1 MISVWTSHVCIS
13 FIYFFNEYLEKR
25 GFVKCVLLMLQ
36 IVFEVTIGTSF
47 TGDIALDDIKYF
59 PGRCG
64 ENFMQ

>member
-1 MISVWTSHVCIS
+1 
-13 FIYFFNEYLEKR
+13 
-25 GFVKCVLLMLQ
+25 MLQ

-47 TGDIALDDIKYF
+47 TGDFDLDDIKYF

>member
-1 MISVWTSHVCIS
+1 
-13 FIYFFNEYLEKR
+13 
-25 GFVKCVLLMLQ
+25 MLQ

-47 TGDIALDDIKYF
+47 TGDIAIDDIKYF